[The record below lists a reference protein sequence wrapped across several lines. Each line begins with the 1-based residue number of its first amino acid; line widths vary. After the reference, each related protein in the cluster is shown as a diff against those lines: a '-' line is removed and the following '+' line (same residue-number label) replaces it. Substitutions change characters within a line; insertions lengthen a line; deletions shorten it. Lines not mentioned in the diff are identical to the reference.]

1 VNRSERLAWP
11 YLFGL
16 TALVALPALAAFALA
31 FTEYSGLQAP
41 EFTGLENFTRLLTE
55 GAFWRS
61 LFNSIV
67 YILISVPLRLV
78 AVVGLTMLLHSH
90 FRSSSG
96 ARASVYLPSV
106 VPDVAYALLFL
117 WFFNPLY
124 GPLSGVFHSLGLTSP
139 EWLTDPTTARFS
151 VALMAVFQIGEGFVI
166 ALAARRAM
174 PEHMFE
180 AARVDG
186 AGAWFTFRRLTLPMM
201 APVLLLLTLRD
212 VILALQL
219 NFVPTLLMTDGG
231 PRQVT
236 TFLPIYVYRQAFR
249 YFRLGYAS
257 AVTLTMFV
265 FTGLAI
271 FVLYRMSRR
280 WRLL

>member
-1 VNRSERLAWP
+1 MNRSERLAWP

-16 TALVALPALAAFALA
+16 TALVALPAVAAFGLA

-41 EFTGLENFTRLLTE
+41 EFNGLENFTRLLTE

-61 LFNSIV
+61 LVNSIV

-90 FRSSSG
+90 FRGSSA
-96 ARASVYLPSV
+96 ARASAYLPSV

-124 GPLSGVFHSLGLTSP
+124 GPLSGVFNSLGLTSP

-201 APVLLLLTLRD
+201 APVLVLLTLRD

-219 NFVPTLLMTDGG
+219 NFVPALLMTDGG

>member
-1 VNRSERLAWP
+1 
-11 YLFGL
+11 
-16 TALVALPALAAFALA
+16 
-31 FTEYSGLQAP
+31 
-41 EFTGLENFTRLLTE
+41 
-55 GAFWRS
+55 
-61 LFNSIV
+61 
-67 YILISVPLRLV
+67 
-78 AVVGLTMLLHSH
+78 
-90 FRSSSG
+90 
-96 ARASVYLPSV
+96 
-106 VPDVAYALLFL
+106 
-117 WFFNPLY
+117 
-124 GPLSGVFHSLGLTSP
+124 
-139 EWLTDPTTARFS
+139 
-151 VALMAVFQIGEGFVI
+151 MAVFQIGEGFVI

-180 AARVDG
+180 AATVDG

-219 NFVPTLLMTDGG
+219 NFVPALLMTDGG

-265 FTGLAI
+265 FTGIAI